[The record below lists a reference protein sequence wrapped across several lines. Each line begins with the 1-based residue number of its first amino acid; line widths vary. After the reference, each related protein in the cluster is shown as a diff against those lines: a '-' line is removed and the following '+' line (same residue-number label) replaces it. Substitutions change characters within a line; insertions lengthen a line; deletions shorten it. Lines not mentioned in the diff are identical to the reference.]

1 MSINPTRRL
10 ATLATVS
17 AAMAMAMALAVGLSG
32 NAAAQS
38 RDFPNRPVEL
48 VVPFQPG
55 GGTDALARAFADAS
69 RKHMPQSVIIV
80 NKPGASGA
88 IGWQDVINAKPDGY
102 KLAVVTVEVT
112 TLPHMGLARFTYD
125 DFTPIARLNADQAA
139 ITVRADAPWNTIEEF
154 LAAARKDSGNVGVG
168 NAGNGSIWHL
178 AAAALE
184 DKTHVKFNHIPYQGA
199 GPAVLALLGGH
210 VDSVAVSPAEVTTY
224 VQAGKLKTLA
234 VMADQ
239 RVKGFEKVPTLK
251 ERNIDLSIGTW
262 RGIAAPKNTP
272 PEVVAYLKSVALKA
286 ANEPAFREVLDK
298 QNLGFAY
305 ADEAAFKANMAK
317 DSAYFKTLMAKLNI
331 KN

>member
-1 MSINPTRRL
+1 MEISTTRRAL
-10 ATLATVS
+10 TAWTALFAMGAG
-17 AAMAMAMALAVGLSG
+17 AAY
-32 NAAAQS
+32 AQA
-38 RDFPNRPVEL
+38 DFPNHPIEL

-55 GGTDALARAFADAS
+55 GGTDALARSFADAT
-69 RKHMPQSVIIV
+69 RKHTPQTMIIV

-102 KLAVVTVEVT
+102 RLAVVTVEVT
-112 TLPHMGLARFTYD
+112 TLPHMGIGKFSYD
-125 DFTPIARLNADQAA
+125 DLQPIARLNADQAA

-154 LAAARKDSGNVGVG
+154 LAAARKDSGKIGVG

-178 AAAALE
+178 AASALE
-184 DKTHVKFNHIPYQGA
+184 DKTGVKINHVPFQGA

-210 VDSVAVSPAEVTTY
+210 IDAVAVSPAEVTTY
-224 VQAGKLKTLA
+224 VAAGKLKMLA

-251 ERNIDLSIGTW
+251 ERNIDLTIGTW

-272 PEVVAYLKSVALKA
+272 PEVVAYLKKLALA
-286 ANEPAFREVLDK
+286 ASNEPAFRETLDR

-305 ADEAAFKANMAK
+305 ADDVGFKAAMAQ
-317 DSAYFKTLMAKLNI
+317 DDAYFKTLITKLGI

>member
-1 MSINPTRRL
+1 MIRFAQNLRRL
-10 ATLATVS
+10 AV
-17 AAMAMAMALAVGLSG
+17 LSMLP
-32 NAAAQS
+32 AAAVLAAGQAS
-38 RDFPNRPVEL
+38 AQARDFPTKPIEL

-55 GGTDALARAFADAS
+55 GGTDALARAFADAT
-69 RKHMPQSVIIV
+69 RKHMPQSMIIV

-102 KLAVVTVEVT
+102 RLAVVTVELT
-112 TLPHMGLARFTYD
+112 TLPHMGLAKFTYD
-125 DFTPIARLNADQAA
+125 DLTPIARLNADQAA

-154 LAAARKDSGNVGVG
+154 LAAAKKDSGKLSMG

-184 DKTHVKFNHIPYQGA
+184 DKTSVKFNHTPFQGA

-210 VDSVAVSPAEVTTY
+210 IDAVAVSPAEVTTY

-239 RVKGFEKVPTLK
+239 RVKGFDKVPTLK
-251 ERNIDLSIGTW
+251 ERGIDLTIGTW

-272 PEVVAYLKSVALKA
+272 PEVVAYLKDLSKKA
-286 ANEPAFREVLDK
+286 SDEAAFREVLEK

-305 ADEAAFKANMAK
+305 ADDVAFKAVMAK
-317 DSAYFKTLMAKLNI
+317 DSAYFKTLMGKLDI

>member
-1 MSINPTRRL
+1 MIRFAQQLRRL
-10 ATLATVS
+10 AV
-17 AAMAMAMALAVGLSG
+17 LSLLP
-32 NAAAQS
+32 AAAALVAGPAVAQA
-38 RDFPNRPVEL
+38 RDFPNKPIEL

-55 GGTDALARAFADAS
+55 GGTDALARAFADAT
-69 RKHMPQSVIIV
+69 RKHMPQSVVIV

-102 KLAVVTVEVT
+102 RLAVVTVELT
-112 TLPHMGLARFTYD
+112 TLPHMGLAKFTYD
-125 DFTPIARLNADQAA
+125 DLTPIARLNADQAA

-154 LAAARKDSGNVGVG
+154 LAAAKKESGRVSMG

-184 DKTHVKFNHIPYQGA
+184 DKTCTKFNHTPFQGA

-210 VDSVAVSPAEVTTY
+210 IDAVAVSPAEVTTY

-234 VMADQ
+234 VMAEQ
-239 RVKGFEKVPTLK
+239 RVPGFDKVPTLK
-251 ERNIDLSIGTW
+251 ERNIDLVIGTW

-272 PEVVAYLKSVALKA
+272 PEVIAYLKNVSKKA
-286 ANEPAFREVLDK
+286 ADEPAFREVLQK
-298 QNLGFAY
+298 QNLGFSY
-305 ADEAAFKANMAK
+305 ADDVAFKANMAK
-317 DSAYFKTLMAKLNI
+317 DSAYFKTLMGKLDI

>member
-1 MSINPTRRL
+1 MINHPIRCL
-10 ATLATVS
+10 A
-17 AAMAMAMALAVGLSG
+17 ALACLCALTAGLTG
-32 NAAAQS
+32 NAVAQP
-38 RDFPNRPVEL
+38 RDYPNRPVEL

-55 GGTDALARAFADAS
+55 GGTDALARAFADAT
-69 RKHMPQSVIIV
+69 RKHMPQSMIIV
-80 NKPGASGA
+80 NKSGASGA
-88 IGWQDVINAKPDGY
+88 IGWQEVINAKPDGY

-112 TLPHMGLARFTYD
+112 TLPHMGLAKFTYD

-139 ITVRADAPWNTIEEF
+139 ITVRADAPWKTIEEF
-154 LAAARKDSGNVGVG
+154 LDSARKDSGKVGVG

-184 DKTHVKFNHIPYQGA
+184 EKTNVKFNHIPFQGA

-210 VDSVAVSPAEVTTY
+210 IDAVAVSPAEVTTY
-224 VQAGKLKTLA
+224 VAAGKLKILA

-251 ERNIDLSIGTW
+251 ERNIDLTIGTW

-272 PEVVAYLKSVALKA
+272 PEIVSYLKSVTAKA
-286 ANEPAFREVLDK
+286 ANEPAFREVMEK
-298 QNLGFAY
+298 QNLGFSY
-305 ADEAAFKANMAK
+305 ADETIFRASMAK
-317 DSAYFKTLMAKLNI
+317 DSAYFKTLIAKLNI

>member
-1 MSINPTRRL
+1 MTTTQKPLRRL
-10 ATLATVS
+10 ATLA
-17 AAMAMAMALAVGLSG
+17 ALPALIAMSLGLALPAQ
-32 NAAAQS
+32 AQS
-38 RDFPNRPVEL
+38 PYPTHAVEL

-55 GGTDALARAFADAS
+55 GGTDALARAFADS
-69 RKHMPQSVIIV
+69 TRKFMPQAMIV
-80 NKPGASGA
+80 VNRPGASGA
-88 IGWQDVINAKPDGY
+88 IGWQEVVNAKPDGY

-112 TLPHMGLARFTYD
+112 TLPHMGLAKFTYD

-139 ITVRADAPWNTIEEF
+139 ITVRAESPYNTIEEF
-154 LAAARKDSGNVGVG
+154 LAASKKEAGKVSVG

-184 DKTHVKFNHIPYQGA
+184 DKASVKFNHVPFQGA

-210 VDSVAVSPAEVTTY
+210 IDAVAVSPAEVTTY

-251 ERNIDLSIGTW
+251 ERGIDLTIGTW

-272 PEVVAYLKSVALKA
+272 PEIVAYLKDVTLKA
-286 ANEPAFREVLDK
+286 SKEPALLEIMDK
-298 QNLGFAY
+298 QNLGVSY
-305 ADEAAFKANMAK
+305 ADAPTFKAAMAK
-317 DSAYFKTLMAKLNI
+317 DSDYFKVLMAKLNI

>member
-1 MSINPTRRL
+1 MIRFAQNLRRL
-10 ATLATVS
+10 AV
-17 AAMAMAMALAVGLSG
+17 LSMLP
-32 NAAAQS
+32 AAAVLAAGQAS
-38 RDFPNRPVEL
+38 AQVRDFPSKPIEL

-55 GGTDALARAFADAS
+55 GGTDALARAFADAT
-69 RKHMPQSVIIV
+69 RKHMPQSMIIV

-102 KLAVVTVEVT
+102 RLAVVTVEVT
-112 TLPHMGLARFTYD
+112 TLPHMGLAKFTYD
-125 DFTPIARLNADQAA
+125 DMTPIARLNADQAA

-154 LAAARKDSGNVGVG
+154 LAAAKKDSGKLSMG

-184 DKTHVKFNHIPYQGA
+184 DKTSVKFNHTPFQGA

-210 VDSVAVSPAEVTTY
+210 IDAVAVSPAEVTTY

-239 RVKGFEKVPTLK
+239 RVKGFDKVPTLK
-251 ERNIDLSIGTW
+251 ERGIDLTIGTW

-272 PEVVAYLKSVALKA
+272 PEVIAYLKDLSKKA
-286 ANEPAFREVLDK
+286 SDEPAFREVLEK

-305 ADEAAFKANMAK
+305 ADDIAFKAVMAK
-317 DSAYFKTLMAKLNI
+317 DSAYFKTLMGKLDI